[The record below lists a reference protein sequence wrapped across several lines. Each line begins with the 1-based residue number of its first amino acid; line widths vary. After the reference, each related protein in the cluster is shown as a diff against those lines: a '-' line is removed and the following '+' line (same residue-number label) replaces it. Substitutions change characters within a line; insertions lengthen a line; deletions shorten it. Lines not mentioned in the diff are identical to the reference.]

1 MSRHDQSH
9 KDMKYFI
16 NDKVYNCPFCN
27 RRHVS
32 YYVTKYGSFNS
43 SNTKTT
49 YFYVVTCSDD
59 DCKKDSFHLSN
70 YNIALVHHYQG
81 RYTFKIS
88 AESGNPMA
96 EIESEVGKQKNYVEI
111 SNKEYKPISE
121 LDDLFY
127 YNEPSS
133 FFTIDERV
141 PVSIR
146 KPLSESYNS
155 LKNNLITGSSAGLR
169 KAIYKL
175 LQHEGIPEIN
185 DTGDFHS
192 HDFRV
197 DLLKQKHKDIEPKL
211 LDELKA
217 IHILTSQE
225 LHENDWEDFDGPT
238 IRFLIE
244 VIKEVLNHLYIIPDE
259 KEKRRLELASLKSK
273 AKPKK
278 SSKEKNE

>member
-1 MSRHDQSH
+1 MSKHDQSH

-27 RRHVS
+27 RRNVS
-32 YYVTKYGSFNS
+32 YYVTDHGSFNS
-43 SNTKTT
+43 SNNKTV
-49 YFYVVTCSDD
+49 YFYVVTCTDD
-59 DCKKDSFHLSN
+59 DCKDSFHLSAH
-70 YNIALVHHYQG
+70 NIALVHSHHRSYRFHFSPEHG
-81 RYTFKIS
+81 RPT
-88 AESGNPMA
+88 AN
-96 EIESEVGKQKNYVEI
+96 IED
-111 SNKEYKPISE
+111 EYEDILDKDGKPISE

-141 PVSIR
+141 PATIR

-175 LQHEGIPEIN
+175 LQHEGIPDTN
-185 DTGDFHS
+185 DAGDFHS
-192 HDFRV
+192 HDNRIE
-197 DLLKQKHKDIEPKL
+197 LLKQKYSQIDSEL

-244 VIKEVLNHLYIIPDE
+244 VIKEVLQHLYILPDE
-259 KEKRRLELASLKSK
+259 TEKRRLELSSLKSK

-278 SSKEKNE
+278 SSKPIK

>member
-1 MSRHDQSH
+1 MSKHDQSH

-32 YYVTKYGSFNS
+32 YYVTDHGSFDS
-43 SNTKTT
+43 SNSKTV

-59 DCKKDSFHLSN
+59 DCRKDSFHLSAH
-70 YNIALVHHYQG
+70 NIALKHLYQSSYKFYFSPEHG
-81 RYTFKIS
+81 RPTANQK
-88 AESGNPMA
+88 AEGGKLIYVDILDNDGN
-96 EIESEVGKQKNYVEI
+96 
-111 SNKEYKPISE
+111 PISE

-141 PVSIR
+141 PASIR

-175 LQHEGIPEIN
+175 LQHEGIPETN
-185 DTGDFHS
+185 DSGDFLS
-192 HDFRV
+192 HDHRIE
-197 DLLKQKHKDIEPKL
+197 LLKQKYSQVDSEL

-238 IRFLIE
+238 IHFLIE
-244 VIKEVLNHLYIIPDE
+244 VIKEVLQHLYILPDE
-259 KEKRRLELASLKSK
+259 TEKRRLELSSLKSK

-278 SSKEKNE
+278 SSKPVK

>member
-1 MSRHDQSH
+1 
-9 KDMKYFI
+9 MKYFI

-32 YYVTKYGSFNS
+32 YSVTDYGSFNS
-43 SNTKTT
+43 SNSKTV

-59 DCKKDSFHLSN
+59 DCRKDSFHLSAH
-70 YNIALVHHYQG
+70 NIALKHSSYARSSNFYFSPEHGTPTANQ
-81 RYTFKIS
+81 K
-88 AESGNPMA
+88 AEDGKLIYVDILDHVGN
-96 EIESEVGKQKNYVEI
+96 
-111 SNKEYKPISE
+111 PISE

-155 LKNNLITGSSAGLR
+155 LKNNLITGASAGLR

-175 LQHEGIPEIN
+175 LQHEGIP
-185 DTGDFHS
+185 DTNNAGDFHS
-192 HDFRV
+192 HDHRIE
-197 DLLKQKHKDIEPKL
+197 LLKQQQSEVDSAL

-217 IHILTSQE
+217 IHTLTSQE

-244 VIKEVLNHLYIIPDE
+244 VIKEVLQHLYIIPDE
-259 KEKRRLELASLKSK
+259 KEKRRLELRSLKSK

-278 SSKEKNE
+278 SSKSNE